1 MEIFYIDES
10 FREGGIAFPRLRNIS
25 PTARFFTR
33 LALDMDDSA
42 RPPAILHLEDDSNDA
57 ALIQFHLKSKKF
69 ACSIAWVSTREEFVK
84 ALAAGGF
91 DVILSDYRMP
101 GFDGD
106 QALSYVRENHDH
118 LPFIMLTGEL
128 GEDRAIETIKR
139 GATDYVLKGNLARL
153 VPSIERALREAR
165 AEAERRRA
173 EAERRRSDAEL
184 HDVKDRLAH
193 ELRDM
198 QRLHQ
203 LSAHLLG
210 DMDPD
215 RMLHRVLEAVIQLLS
230 ADKATVQLYDEVSR
244 TLLLKRH
251 IGFSDELEKQYGS
264 VPVGRDCT
272 CGRAI
277 ERRERVITED
287 VHVDERVA
295 GLRTFFR
302 HEGLI
307 SCVST
312 PLLGRDGKV
321 LGMLSA
327 HFKRV
332 YRPDPR
338 ELGLLDLY
346 AQQAARVME
355 YLQETA

>member
-1 MEIFYIDES
+1 
-10 FREGGIAFPRLRNIS
+10 
-25 PTARFFTR
+25 
-33 LALDMDDSA
+33 MDDSA
-42 RPPAILHLEDDSNDA
+42 RPPAILHLEDDSSDA

-69 ACSIAWVSTREEFVK
+69 AASITWVSTREDFAK

-91 DVILSDYRMP
+91 DLILSDYRMP

-165 AEAERRRA
+165 AEAERRRS
-173 EAERRRSDAEL
+173 EIEL
-184 HDVKDRLAH
+184 RDIKDRLAR

-198 QRLHQ
+198 HRLHQ
-203 LSAHLLG
+203 LSAHLLS
-210 DMDPD
+210 DRNPD
-215 RMLHRVLEAVIQLLS
+215 RMLHRVLEAVLQLLG
-230 ADKATVQLYDEVSR
+230 ADKATVQFYDEASR

-264 VPVGRDCT
+264 VAVGRDCT
-272 CGRAI
+272 CGQAI

-287 VHVDERVA
+287 VHADERVA
-295 GLRTFFR
+295 GLRDFFR
-302 HEGLI
+302 QEGLVG
-307 SCVST
+307 CVST
-312 PLLGRDGKV
+312 PLLGHEGRV
-321 LGMLSA
+321 LGILSA
-327 HFKRV
+327 HFKQV
-332 YRPDPR
+332 YRPAAR

-346 AQQAARVME
+346 VQQAARVME
-355 YLQETA
+355 YMQETA

>member
-1 MEIFYIDES
+1 
-10 FREGGIAFPRLRNIS
+10 
-25 PTARFFTR
+25 
-33 LALDMDDSA
+33 MDGSA
-42 RPPAILHLEDDSNDA
+42 RPPAILHLEDDSSDA

-69 ACSIAWVSTREEFVK
+69 AASITWVSTWEEFAK

-91 DVILSDYRMP
+91 DLILSDYRMP

-153 VPSIERALREAR
+153 VPAIERALREAR
-165 AEAERRRA
+165 AEAD
-173 EAERRRSDAEL
+173 RRRSEI
-184 HDVKDRLAH
+184 

-198 QRLHQ
+198 HRLHQ
-203 LSAHLLG
+203 LSAHLLS
-210 DMDPD
+210 DRNPD
-215 RMLHRVLEAVIQLLS
+215 RMLHRVLEAVIQLLG
-230 ADKATVQLYDEVSR
+230 ADKATIQLYDEASR

-264 VPVGRDCT
+264 VEVGRDCT

-287 VHVDERVA
+287 VHADERVA
-295 GLRTFFR
+295 GLRDFF
-302 HEGLI
+302 HQEGLVG
-307 SCVST
+307 CVST
-312 PLLGRDGKV
+312 PLLGHEGKV

-332 YRPDPR
+332 YRPEAR

-346 AQQAARVME
+346 VQQAARVME
-355 YLQETA
+355 YMQETA